1 MKESLEVSMA
11 NRRSEPQNRA
21 DKVRARRQQSQKQV
35 PSKPLGT
42 QATRKQ
48 TNRSVPVTR
57 RTSPTPKMVSRQG
70 RKVNVPLK
78 SKGAEIQLPAFP
90 RIKFGWRLISGALCF
105 LSFAIIISFIG
116 FSSFEVNAIDLEG
129 AQRYSGTVILSQTDL
144 LGKAIIALKP
154 DEIEE
159 QVLERFP
166 GIKSADVSVGL
177 PASVTIK
184 VVERQPVILWQQ
196 ENNALWIDGEGVMFP
211 IIGEAEVQAVVI
223 ANSDP
228 PAAPTV
234 EDMPEEETAE
244 INAEEES
251 EALLALL
258 NETVNTRTTPEFVQ
272 GTLSMINYVPEG
284 SALAYDTEFG
294 LGWQDPQGW
303 LVYFGMDIESIDI
316 KLLEYQTIVAEL
328 QKDGIIPALISLEFL
343 DAPFYRL
350 EQ

>member
-1 MKESLEVSMA
+1 MADRRTESL
-11 NRRSEPQNRA
+11 NRA

-35 PSKPLGT
+35 PSRPTGT
-42 QATRKQ
+42 NTTRKQ
-48 TNRSVPVTR
+48 PTHRVPVTR
-57 RTSPTPKMVSRQG
+57 RTSPTPRMVNRQQ

-78 SKGAEIQLPAFP
+78 SKGAELQLSAFP
-90 RIKFGWRLISGALCF
+90 RLKFGWRLISGALCL
-105 LSFAIIISFIG
+105 LSFAVIISFIG
-116 FSSFEVNAIDLEG
+116 FSAFEVNTIDLEG

-154 DEIEE
+154 NEIEE

-166 GIKSADVSVGL
+166 GLASADVSVGL

-196 ENNALWIDGEGVMFP
+196 EGNPLWIDEEGVMFP
-211 IIGEAEVQAVVI
+211 IIGEAEVQAEVI
-223 ANSDP
+223 ANNDP
-228 PAAPTV
+228 PAAPV
-234 EDMPEEETAE
+234 SEDITDEEPGESNPEEE
-244 INAEEES
+244 N
-251 EALLALL
+251 EALLALF
-258 NETVNTRTTPEFVQ
+258 NEPVFRRTTPEFVQ
-272 GTLSMINYVPEG
+272 GMLAMINYVPGG

-303 LVYFGMDIESIDI
+303 LVYFGMDSNNIET
-316 KLLEYQTIVAEL
+316 KLLEYQTIVAAL
-328 QKDGIIPALISLEFL
+328 QEDGIIPALISLEFL